1 MKKRDLFLPQLF
13 SILIIAT
20 LLVGFD
26 FTPAACSETGEV
38 KTVFIKD
45 GESFDFIYIPA
56 GSFLMGSDLSDADR
70 DSTEWPAHAVKIS
83 KGFWLLKNE
92 VTQSQWQSIMKT
104 NPSYFKNRSD
114 AGNEDSPL
122 DNPGGDTQKYHS
134 GRDNCPVENVS
145 WYDCEKFMAA
155 INSKEVGIFR
165 LPTEAEWEY
174 ACRAETRTSYYWSD
188 SIDEKYFWYMDNAYN
203 KPQAVCSKLP
213 NKWGLHDMS
222 GNMSEWC
229 ADWGKSPYDR
239 SGETVCDPKGE
250 PVGEY
255 KVVRNGNWAI
265 RAVHSRS
272 ARRSLMKPN
281 DKDMYT
287 GFRIVW
293 EPAGK

>member
-20 LLVGFD
+20 FLVCFD

-114 AGNEDSPL
+114 AGN
-122 DNPGGDTQKYHS
+122 
-134 GRDNCPVENVS
+134 
-145 WYDCEKFMAA
+145 
-155 INSKEVGIFR
+155 
-165 LPTEAEWEY
+165 
-174 ACRAETRTSYYWSD
+174 
-188 SIDEKYFWYMDNAYN
+188 
-203 KPQAVCSKLP
+203 
-213 NKWGLHDMS
+213 
-222 GNMSEWC
+222 
-229 ADWGKSPYDR
+229 
-239 SGETVCDPKGE
+239 
-250 PVGEY
+250 
-255 KVVRNGNWAI
+255 
-265 RAVHSRS
+265 
-272 ARRSLMKPN
+272 
-281 DKDMYT
+281 
-287 GFRIVW
+287 
-293 EPAGK
+293 